1 MHERIV
7 EIDHTFWT
15 YLLFHPLYLLVF
27 ILRHLGFTC
36 SIATF
41 AGNPIWN
48 FDTPMPHGLRKVFE
62 GTMVVWPITG
72 KTMVWRP
79 GKGKHSPPGGNEVHT
94 RGGLGGSGCSYTT
107 KNQANLHGKKKT
119 LHYFARVFFAVV
131 GFLGS
136 NKVDTTV
143 CTAHPL
149 ESHLHLPKA

>member
-107 KNQANLHGKKKT
+107 KNQANLHGKKNIT
-119 LHYFARVFFAVV
+119 LLCTCFFCSCW
-131 GFLGS
+131 FS
-136 NKVDTTV
+136 WFKQSWYN
-143 CTAHPL
+143 
-149 ESHLHLPKA
+149 SLHRTSPWVTPAPA